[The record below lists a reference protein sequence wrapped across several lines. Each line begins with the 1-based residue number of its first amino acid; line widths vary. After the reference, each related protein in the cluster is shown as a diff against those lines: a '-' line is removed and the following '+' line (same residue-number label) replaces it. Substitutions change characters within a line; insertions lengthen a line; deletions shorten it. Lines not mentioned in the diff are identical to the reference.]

1 MVITFMHDEINKL
14 KVVNNNYRL
23 KSIYDELVS
32 YVNANIHTGVDFRST
47 YDDSIPDVLVGDSES
62 IKKILSNLLRNSINC
77 TNEGYISFTFNSVV
91 KDDICKLAI
100 VVEDSGF
107 GIKDEDIDR
116 LFNKT
121 DHGFGLTTTREIL
134 ELMGG
139 TISVQS
145 KYSEGSRFTLSLEQK
160 VAPEGS
166 VSFDGANK
174 KVLIVDDDN
183 ILLNNTTDML
193 KGFNLDVT
201 SLSSGIECINKI
213 LDGNK
218 YDLILLDD
226 AMDKL
231 DGPATLSNLKQIIG
245 FNTPVIIFTP
255 NVDIPMLESYI
266 NVGFTDYLVKPTDNK
281 SLEELLIKY
290 LGEED
295 DTPVS
300 STKEPEAKLN
310 GEELL
315 RSYGVNLE
323 ASLELLGDMD
333 TYNDTIKDFYKES
346 QTRLKDIENYK
357 QSNDMPNY
365 AILVHAMKSDS
376 KYLGFTKLA
385 ELSYNH
391 EMASKGNDIDYVNNH
406 YDELM
411 EEANKIIELAKLYIE
426 GE

>member
-1 MVITFMHDEINKL
+1 MYDEINKL

-32 YVNANIHTGVDFRST
+32 FVNANIHTGVDFRCT
-47 YDDSIPDVLVGDSES
+47 YDDSIPEMLVGDSES

-77 TNEGYISFTFNSVV
+77 TNEGYVSFTFNSVV
-91 KDDICKLAI
+91 KDNICKLAI

-107 GIKDEDIDR
+107 GIKEEDIDK

-145 KYSEGSRFTLSLEQK
+145 KFNEGSRFTLSLEQK
-160 VAPEGS
+160 IAPEDA
-166 VSFDGANK
+166 VSFDGLNK
-174 KVLIVDDDN
+174 KVLIVDDDS
-183 ILLNNTTDML
+183 ILLENTSNML

-201 SLSSGIECINKI
+201 SLSSGIECINKV

-255 NVDIPMLESYI
+255 NVDIPMLENYI
-266 NVGFTDYLVKPTDNK
+266 NVGFTDYLVKPTDNI
-281 SLEELLIKY
+281 SLEGLLVKY
-290 LGEED
+290 LGES
-295 DTPVS
+295 DTNTSPNILEPK
-300 STKEPEAKLN
+300 KELK

-323 ASLELLGDMD
+323 SSLELLGDMD
-333 TYNDTIKDFYKES
+333 MYNDTIKDFYKES

-357 QSNDMPNY
+357 QIGDMPNY

-391 EMASKGNDIDYVNNH
+391 EMASKGNDVDYVNNH

-411 EEANKIIELAKLYIE
+411 EEANKIIELARLYIE